1 MKSML
6 VIRKRLRKRMTKD
19 QHQDGNF
26 TIALNNSQIDKVRSR
41 KFLRVEID
49 DDLTLE
55 NHCNA
60 LTKKVSKRIDL
71 LKYIS
76 PYFKERP

>member
-26 TIALNNSQIDKVRSR
+26 TIALNNSQIDRVRSR

-49 DDLTLE
+49 DDLTFE
-55 NHCNA
+55 NHCNT

>member
-1 MKSML
+1 ML

-26 TIALNNSQIDKVRSR
+26 TIALNNSQIDRVRSR

-49 DDLTLE
+49 DDLTFE
-55 NHCNA
+55 NHWNA

-71 LKYIS
+71 LKYMS

>member
-1 MKSML
+1 
-6 VIRKRLRKRMTKD
+6 MTKD

-26 TIALNNSQIDKVRSR
+26 TIALNNSQIDRVRSR
-41 KFLRVEID
+41 KFLRVDID
-49 DDLTLE
+49 DDLTFE
-55 NHCNA
+55 NHYNA

-71 LKYIS
+71 LKYMS